1 MPHKWWPLQ
10 MQRLR
15 CEICSAGW
23 AVLPGLCPA
32 INAVLS
38 TAQYYT
44 IFRFSA
50 KVQVEHIIMALHF
63 KFLTR
68 CPRLAGNAQFNLLS
82 MTIMIDSPVSR
93 DSRDH
98 CGYALSFLFSESNV
112 LQLYMSAPLS
122 TGCCKFSRWRDI
134 DVVNHQVWAEKANL
148 CKFATLFG

>member
-1 MPHKWWPLQ
+1 M
-10 MQRLR
+10 
-15 CEICSAGW
+15 
-23 AVLPGLCPA
+23 PGLCPA

-68 CPRLAGNAQFNLLS
+68 CPRLAGNDQFNLLS

-98 CGYALSFLFSESNV
+98 CGYALSFFFLNPANV
-112 LQLYMSAPLS
+112 L
-122 TGCCKFSRWRDI
+122 
-134 DVVNHQVWAEKANL
+134 
-148 CKFATLFG
+148 